1 MSNRITLC
9 KIYVSVEFVNTDG
22 VRASDQFVMDIIFQS
37 KQRMFDLVKK
47 EVLIRNDNVKST
59 SSLYYYLLSREYVTP
74 KQYPFEVEE

>member
-1 MSNRITLC
+1 MSNIITLC

-22 VRASDQFVMDIIFQS
+22 VRASDDFVMDIIFQS

-74 KQYPFEVEE
+74 RQYPFEVEE